1 MAVNGCVIALTHPL
15 EDSTFNMIASP
26 FAKADYETDYWL
38 LAARPAMERIAESG
52 EKMRVTTNF
61 ACTGTFANALEA
73 APARLRD
80 SISFTWKLSEAD
92 CVLVWEEYHRAS
104 KAFSDEE
111 LAAAAGNE
119 IDGSDLV
126 FPSWNPDGAFEEWF
140 RIDAL
145 GVPILTAYRRI
156 K

>member
-1 MAVNGCVIALTHPL
+1 M
-15 EDSTFNMIASP
+15 
-26 FAKADYETDYWL
+26 
-38 LAARPAMERIAESG
+38 
-52 EKMRVTTNF
+52 
-61 ACTGTFANALEA
+61 
-73 APARLRD
+73 
-80 SISFTWKLSEAD
+80 
-92 CVLVWEEYHRAS
+92 LVWEEYHRAS

-126 FPSWNPDGAFEEWF
+126 FPSWNPNGAFEEWF